1 MDKQLYW
8 KIDPEKLIDKN
19 VHFNDIE
26 LNTKKKKDIQLL
38 CKEYKKITSEI
49 KNIIHSINETNFE
62 INMMKFFEKEAY
74 LAEIYFYLSED
85 ILLAIED
92 IDILELIKKD
102 YLLSY
107 YWKLEEMNR
116 SENAVLFIK
125 KWFLDKY
132 NTAYTRRFHQTNQ
145 AIR

>member
-1 MDKQLYW
+1 MEKQLYW
-8 KIDPEKLIDKN
+8 KIDPKKLIDKN
-19 VHFNDIE
+19 IHFNDIE
-26 LNTKKKKDIQLL
+26 LNTKTKKDIQLL
-38 CKEYKKITSEI
+38 CKEYKKIALEI
-49 KNIIHSINETNFE
+49 KNLIHSINETNFE
-62 INMMKFFEKEAY
+62 RNMMKFFEKEAY